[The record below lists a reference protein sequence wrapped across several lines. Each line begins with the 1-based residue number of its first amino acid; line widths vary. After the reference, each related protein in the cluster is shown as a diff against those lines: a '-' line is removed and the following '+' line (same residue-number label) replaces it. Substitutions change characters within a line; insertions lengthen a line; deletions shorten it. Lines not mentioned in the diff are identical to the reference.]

1 MEQSEIRTM
10 RALEKEIKERKKAE
24 EALWKSEERYR
35 ALSDAT
41 FEAIF
46 ISENGICIETNQM
59 ACAMFGYE
67 YDELIGIFGTDVIA
81 AESKELVKHN
91 MLSGYEEPYEVI
103 GQKKDGSTFHAEIRG
118 KMTEYKGRNVRVT
131 VVHNIDKRKK
141 AERARRQSEKTRKA
155 SARCFPV
162 NFKKA

>member
-1 MEQSEIRTM
+1 MKLKDMEQSKTKTM
-10 RALEKEIKERKKAE
+10 IALQKEIKERRKAE

-59 ACAMFGYE
+59 ATEMFGYE

-81 AESKELVKHN
+81 AESKE
-91 MLSGYEEPYEVI
+91 
-103 GQKKDGSTFHAEIRG
+103 
-118 KMTEYKGRNVRVT
+118 
-131 VVHNIDKRKK
+131 
-141 AERARRQSEKTRKA
+141 
-155 SARCFPV
+155 
-162 NFKKA
+162 